1 MTNNPTLKYLQG
13 YPEQVLTQVEQLIN
27 NDKLKSWLNSKYPK
41 MHDLKTEKALY
52 EYTIQIKNRYL
63 KKSSPLSKVIY
74 DPKIHIVNHALGL
87 HTFVSRNHGGKLK
100 AKNEIRIASIFKD
113 APEPLLR
120 MLVVHELAH
129 IKEKDHN
136 KAFYALCCHMEPD
149 YHQLEFDAR
158 LFLTYKEIV
167 NITLK

>member
-113 APEPLLR
+113 AVFFKVVVIICLL
-120 MLVVHELAH
+120 
-129 IKEKDHN
+129 IK
-136 KAFYALCCHMEPD
+136 
-149 YHQLEFDAR
+149 QL
-158 LFLTYKEIV
+158 L
-167 NITLK
+167 

>member
-27 NDKLKSWLNSKYPK
+27 NDKLKSWLNSNYPK

>member
-1 MTNNPTLKYLQG
+1 MTNNPILKYLQG

-27 NDKLKSWLNSKYPK
+27 NDKLKSWLNNKYPK

-100 AKNEIRIASIFKD
+100 AKNEIRISSIFKD

-129 IKEKDHN
+129 IKEKDHD

-158 LFLTYKEIV
+158 LFLTYKETV
-167 NITLK
+167 NTPLK